1 MAKKTIGKGK
11 EEVEQITAR
20 PLKKTVE
27 KLTEGARKRNLQPST
42 WYAKILDKSAK
53 FETKEGILII
63 DKQILKFT
71 YGDPKKVEEIA
82 KEIAE
87 AKFEEWKISEE
98 EISRENFERR
108 LREWCALSA
117 FHIKV
122 TKNNESIIYEVN
134 HGIDKNWSKGQCLL
148 NVGVLNQMGETVKN
162 HEIRK
167 LSWSITIALPA
178 I

>member
-1 MAKKTIGKGK
+1 MAKKSKDEDK

-27 KLTEGARKRNLQPST
+27 KLTEGAKKRNLQPST

-53 FETKEGILII
+53 FETKDGVLII
-63 DKQILKFT
+63 DKVILKST
-71 YGDPKKVEEIA
+71 YGDPKKVEESA

-87 AKFEEWKISEE
+87 TKFEEWDISEE
-98 EISRENFERR
+98 GINRENFERR

-122 TKNNESIIYEVN
+122 TTNNESVTYGVN
-134 HGIDKNWSKGQCLL
+134 HGIDKQWSRFQCLL
-148 NVGVLNQMGETVKN
+148 NIGILKLMDETVKD

-167 LSWSITIALPA
+167 LSFSITVSLPPV
-178 I
+178 